1 MADSKW
7 RKSPQSLIET
17 FEVVMPGPPEVER
30 RKMFGYP
37 SCFVNGNLMGGLH
50 ESDMILRLSEGDREA
65 LLAEGGRPFEPMAGR
80 RMREYIVA
88 PEAMLDDHPR
98 LQDWI
103 AKSLAYASGLPPK
116 TPKPRKP
123 SARKKAAK

>member
-1 MADSKW
+1 MAESKW
-7 RKSPQSLIET
+7 RKAPQSLIDT
-17 FEVVMPGPPEVER
+17 FDAVMPGPPEVER

-50 ESDMILRLSEGDREA
+50 QSDMILRLSEGDREA

-88 PEAMLDDHPR
+88 PEAMLDDHAR

-116 TPKPRKP
+116 TPKPRKS
-123 SARKKAAK
+123 SARKKTAQ

>member
-1 MADSKW
+1 MAESKW
-7 RKSPQSLIET
+7 RKSPQSLIDT
-17 FEVVMPGPPEVER
+17 FDAVMPGPPEVER

-50 ESDMILRLSEGDREA
+50 QSDMMLRLSESDREA
-65 LLAEGGRPFEPMAGR
+65 LVSEGGPFEPMAGR
-80 RMREYIVA
+80 RMREYVVA
-88 PEAMLDDHPR
+88 PATMLDDHPR

-116 TPKPRKP
+116 TPKPRKS
-123 SARKKAAK
+123 SARKKTAK

>member
-7 RKSPQSLIET
+7 RKSPQSLIDT
-17 FEVVMPGPPEVER
+17 FDAVMPGPPEVER

-50 ESDMILRLSEGDREA
+50 QSDMILRLSEGDREV

-88 PEAMLDDHPR
+88 PEAMLDDHPQ

-116 TPKPRKP
+116 TPKPRKS
-123 SARKKAAK
+123 SARKKTAK